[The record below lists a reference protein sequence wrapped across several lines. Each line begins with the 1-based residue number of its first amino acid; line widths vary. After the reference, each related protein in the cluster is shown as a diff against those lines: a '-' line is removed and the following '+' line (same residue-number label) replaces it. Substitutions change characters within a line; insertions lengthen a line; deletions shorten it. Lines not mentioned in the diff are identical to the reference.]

1 MQVEDN
7 NEICRVHIGELNSM
21 SEATHELAVQ
31 ANGYAPTTVN
41 EFNQF
46 LLVEGEEE
54 ESEG

>member
-1 MQVEDN
+1 VQVEDI

-21 SEATHELAVQ
+21 SEATLELAIQ

-54 ESEG
+54 ESEA